1 MRIALHFAI
10 SAVFSMGLLALL
22 FVPSEAHAIDC
33 DAAQQE
39 QETYCELLDDASSP
53 EYISCMESAWTRYN
67 TCLESDSQEGYT
79 VTQAQ
84 RDSCTAASQ
93 QFTTGCYAQ
102 ADGEDVAIIAGCDV
116 LNSNFDQCAE
126 DARQTIR
133 NACDRNALIG
143 FVRCVTRQLSP
154 EAPTTPPPGA
164 ADQAAGDQPRGPAQ
178 TGPVSESYNQI
189 LEHGIIFA
197 NICKNT
203 AESPCPC
210 RDDGDCTVQDIL
222 QFVVNIMNFI
232 LAISGTLV
240 LLMFLYGGFTWLTS
254 AGNSDAVSRGRGA
267 MTAAVV
273 GLVIIFSSYA
283 IIVFVVTV
291 LTDEELGQSSL
302 EDLVD
307 GEDIFQT
314 Q

>member
-1 MRIALHFAI
+1 MRTWSH
-10 SAVFSMGLLALL
+10 LLKSTLLGVGALL
-22 FVPSEAHAIDC
+22 LFLLPQQTEAATC
-33 DAAQQE
+33 QEARSE
-39 QETYCELLDDASSP
+39 QEAYCSLIQAYTTEYTACITQTQSRYAICLGSDDQIGSTA
-53 EYISCMESAWTRYN
+53 
-67 TCLESDSQEGYT
+67 
-79 VTQAQ
+79 TQAQ
-84 RDSCTAASQ
+84 RDQCDASRGT
-93 QFTTGCYAQ
+93 FTTACYVRAEEE
-102 ADGEDVAIIAGCDV
+102 APIVAGCNALDP
-116 LNSNFDQCAE
+116 NFPEDQCSL
-126 DARQTIR
+126 DAIQIVKD
-133 NACDRNALIG
+133 ACDKNALVG
-143 FVRCVTRQLSP
+143 YVNCVTRQIAP
-154 EAPTTPPPGA
+154 EAPATPPPGA
-164 ADQAAGDQPRGPAQ
+164 ANGAAQGPAQ

-197 NICKNT
+197 NICANT

-254 AGNSDAVSRGRGA
+254 AGNSDAVSRGKGA

>member
-10 SAVFSMGLLALL
+10 SAVFGMGLLTLL
-22 FVPSEAHAIDC
+22 FAPSEAYAIDC
-33 DAAQQE
+33 YDAQQE
-39 QETYCELLDDASSP
+39 QEAYCELLDDASSP

-84 RDSCTAASQ
+84 RDACTAASQ

-116 LNSNFDQCAE
+116 LNPNFDQCAE
-126 DARQTIR
+126 AARQTIR

-143 FVRCVTRQLSP
+143 FVRCVTRELAP
-154 EAPTTPPPGA
+154 EASATPPPGA
-164 ADQAAGDQPRGPAQ
+164 ADAAAGTSGPAQ
-178 TGPVSESYNQI
+178 TGDVTTSYNQI

-197 NICKNT
+197 NICSGT

-254 AGNSDAVSRGRGA
+254 AGSSDAVSRGKGA

-283 IIVFVVTV
+283 IIVLVVTI
-291 LTDEELGQSSL
+291 LKGEELGQSSL